1 MSIMYEGNSRE
12 TGKRHGKVG
21 AVHTNPCGVSR
32 VHHHFSNPP
41 VATRRN
47 GCASCSGLR
56 PETPR
61 HFRRHGMSRPR
72 RARNVTSRIDIRV
85 TYEEKATLFVQ
96 ANRAALTLSEY
107 IRRAVLGIR
116 IRSRIHTDA
125 ISDLNRLGGLQKH
138 CLEQLK
144 IFGNNND
151 LRHELNITLAAIR
164 EQVKNVISLHVEE
177 E

>member
-1 MSIMYEGNSRE
+1 
-12 TGKRHGKVG
+12 
-21 AVHTNPCGVSR
+21 VSTAISPIR
-32 VHHHFSNPP
+32 
-41 VATRRN
+41 
-47 GCASCSGLR
+47 LR
-56 PETPR
+56 LLGEMAAHLAQGFAPR
-61 HFRRHGMSRPR
+61 PHVIFRRQRMSRPK

-85 TYEEKATLFVQ
+85 TGKEKETFAVQ

-107 IRRAVLGIR
+107 IRRAALGIR
-116 IRSRIHTDA
+116 MRSRIHTDA
-125 ISDLNRLGGLQKH
+125 ISELNRLGGLQKH

-144 IFGNNND
+144 VLGNDDD

>member
-1 MSIMYEGNSRE
+1 
-12 TGKRHGKVG
+12 
-21 AVHTNPCGVSR
+21 
-32 VHHHFSNPP
+32 
-41 VATRRN
+41 
-47 GCASCSGLR
+47 
-56 PETPR
+56 
-61 HFRRHGMSRPR
+61 MSRPR

-85 TYEEKATLFVQ
+85 TDEEKATLFTQ

-107 IRRAVLGIR
+107 IRRAALGIR
-116 IRSRIHTDA
+116 IRSRMHTDA

-144 IFGNNND
+144 IFGNDND

-164 EQVKNVISLHVEE
+164 EQVKNVISLHIEE

>member
-1 MSIMYEGNSRE
+1 VSTTISPIRLRLLGEMVAHLAQGFAPRPYIILW
-12 TGKRHGKVG
+12 RHD
-21 AVHTNPCGVSR
+21 
-32 VHHHFSNPP
+32 
-41 VATRRN
+41 
-47 GCASCSGLR
+47 
-56 PETPR
+56 
-61 HFRRHGMSRPR
+61 MSRPK

-85 TYEEKATLFVQ
+85 TDEEKATLFVQ

-107 IRRAVLGIR
+107 IRRAALGIR

-125 ISDLNRLGGLQKH
+125 ISEMNHLGGLQKH

-144 IFGNNND
+144 VLGNDGD

-164 EQVKNVISLHVEE
+164 EQVKNVISLHIEE

>member
-1 MSIMYEGNSRE
+1 M
-12 TGKRHGKVG
+12 G
-21 AVHTNPCGVSR
+21 AVRTKPLR
-32 VHHHFSNPP
+32 
-41 VATRRN
+41 
-47 GCASCSGLR
+47 GCACPPPFLQSACGYSEKWLR
-56 PETPR
+56 ILLRAAPR
-61 HFRRHGMSRPR
+61 DPISFRRHGMSRPR

-85 TYEEKATLFVQ
+85 TDEEKATFVVQ

-107 IRRAVLGIR
+107 IRRAALGIR
-116 IRSRIHTDA
+116 MRSRIHTDA

-144 IFGNNND
+144 VLGNDRD

-164 EQVKNVISLHVEE
+164 EQVKNFISLHIEE

>member
-1 MSIMYEGNSRE
+1 
-12 TGKRHGKVG
+12 
-21 AVHTNPCGVSR
+21 
-32 VHHHFSNPP
+32 
-41 VATRRN
+41 
-47 GCASCSGLR
+47 
-56 PETPR
+56 
-61 HFRRHGMSRPR
+61 MSRPK

-85 TYEEKATLFVQ
+85 TEKEKETFAV

-107 IRRAVLGIR
+107 IRRAALGIR
-116 IRSRIHTDA
+116 MRSRIHTDA
-125 ISDLNRLGGLQKH
+125 ISELNRLGGLQKH

-144 IFGNNND
+144 VLGNDDD

>member
-1 MSIMYEGNSRE
+1 
-12 TGKRHGKVG
+12 
-21 AVHTNPCGVSR
+21 
-32 VHHHFSNPP
+32 
-41 VATRRN
+41 
-47 GCASCSGLR
+47 
-56 PETPR
+56 
-61 HFRRHGMSRPR
+61 MSRPR